1 MKTIT
6 KYLYSLN
13 DLIQF
18 LKDEDVVYVQPHNFP
33 DHDAIT
39 SAFALQQLFIHYG
52 IETEIVFDTEIQRD
66 AVKRMIDDLN
76 IRIHHISE
84 TSMKEHHKI
93 VLVDGCKGNTNVTDL
108 IGDEVGVIDHHL
120 VVEPDDVEFS
130 DIRMEYGACASI
142 IASYYMDDH
151 VDMPRN
157 VATALM
163 IGINMDTALLTR
175 NVSEFDMSAYFHCYR
190 IADIPYVNSV
200 LRNFIRLN
208 DLEYYQYLINNY
220 KIYDRIL
227 FCYFPQGCNQN
238 LLGILSD
245 FALALEEI
253 DLVVLCAND
262 QKIHFSLRSEDLE
275 WDVSMLIR
283 NLLAGVGFGGGHADM
298 AGGIIPNTSNFDPEA
313 IFQKTIQLLYGNH
326 QSK

>member
-1 MKTIT
+1 MKTIQ
-6 KYLYSLN
+6 KYLTTVRE
-13 DLIQF
+13 LILF
-18 LKDEDVVYVQPHNFP
+18 LKNEDIVYVQPHNFP
-33 DHDAIT
+33 DHDAIA
-39 SAFALQQLFIHYG
+39 SAFALQQFFIHFG
-52 IETEIVFDTEIQRD
+52 IQTEIVFDTEIQRD
-66 AVKRMIDDLN
+66 AVKRLIEDLN
-76 IRIHHISE
+76 ICIHHISE
-84 TSMKEHHKI
+84 TSMEEHHKI

-130 DIRMEYGACASI
+130 DIRMEYGSCASI
-142 IASYYMDDH
+142 IASYYMEH
-151 VDMPRN
+151 NVDMSRN

-200 LRNFIRLN
+200 LRNYIRLN
-208 DLEYYQYLINNY
+208 DLEYYQYLIHHY
-220 KIYDRIL
+220 KIHDRIL

-283 NLLAGVGFGGGHADM
+283 HLLDGVGFGGGHADM
-298 AGGIIPNTSNFDPEA
+298 AGGVIPDPHSFDPDKM
-313 IFQKTIQLLYGNH
+313 FQKTIQLLYGDH
-326 QSK
+326 